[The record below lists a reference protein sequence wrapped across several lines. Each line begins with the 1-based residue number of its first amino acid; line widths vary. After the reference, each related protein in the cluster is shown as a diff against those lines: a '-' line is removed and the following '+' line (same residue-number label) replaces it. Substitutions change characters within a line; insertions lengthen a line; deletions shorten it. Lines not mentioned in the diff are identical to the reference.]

1 MLLNECCQCQ
11 EDVIAT
17 LSGVPAALKKS
28 LMRWLLSRG
37 LGQDLETW
45 VRERRAVGTSW
56 DKIAE
61 EMTATLGIPKDVT
74 PVRRQTLQKWFP
86 E

>member
-1 MLLNECCQCQ
+1 MLRANVAIGQ
-11 EDVIAT
+11 EVVIAT
-17 LSGVPAALKKS
+17 LSGVPAALQKS
-28 LMRWLLSRG
+28 LMRWLLGRG

-45 VRERRAVGTSW
+45 VRSRREAGKSW
-56 DKIAE
+56 DTIAA